1 MNLDSR
7 LSGVLHLLLHL
18 MDSEDAIPSEK
29 LATAMSSNP
38 VVVRRTMAGLRDA
51 GLVSSEKGH
60 GGGWRLSC
68 DPAQT
73 TLLDVYRALGA
84 PRLFAVGN
92 RSDVPTCLVEQAVN
106 RAMDDTFAQAGA
118 LVTAQFYTQPWPPS
132 PPMLKAIWDR
142 TCTNVEWTG
151 PARDGAVLNKPRPS
165 STAWLESGQ
174 KGDLSWLKP
183 QN

>member
-118 LVTAQFYTQPWPPS
+118 LVTAQFYTLTLAALASDVKGHLGPH
-132 PPMLKAIWDR
+132 LHERGVDR
-142 TCTNVEWTG
+142 PG
-151 PARDGAVLNKPRPS
+151 PRRGS
-165 STAWLESGQ
+165 SQ
-174 KGDLSWLKP
+174 
-183 QN
+183 

>member
-29 LATAMSSNP
+29 LATALNSNP

-68 DPAQT
+68 DPEQT
-73 TLLDVYRALGA
+73 TLLDVYRALGS
-84 PRLFAVGN
+84 PRLFAMGN
-92 RSDVPTCLVEQAVN
+92 RCETPACLIEQAVN
-106 RAMDDTFAQAGA
+106 VA
-118 LVTAQFYTQPWPPS
+118 LNDAFQEAETLITAQLGTLTLAALSTDFSERIKVYASAQQENPH
-132 PPMLKAIWDR
+132 AI
-142 TCTNVEWTG
+142 
-151 PARDGAVLNKPRPS
+151 
-165 STAWLESGQ
+165 
-174 KGDLSWLKP
+174 
-183 QN
+183 